1 MIDLLFN
8 DKVLAIF
15 IMTTMTVVIISS
27 LSLSFIS
34 HLFSDAVHRFLLC
47 TTAISAAMLVI
58 GLAFTSQLRYHTTY
72 ESDWRQV
79 YTNDAKAE
87 ITLEAD
93 NGVSFKAGD
102 QLGADYLKFKY
113 SFEKEG
119 KIIATDSSGTK
130 KTKTFKL
137 ADDDPIKV
145 VGDLT
150 EDSRITKVEYRPVKG
165 TYKTAYSLQGTLE
178 KASYDGEV
186 RITVESS
193 KESDELD
200 KLFN

>member
-8 DKVLAIF
+8 DTVQIAYACSTMITVVLTSIYFANNHHF
-15 IMTTMTVVIISS
+15 MTDGVKKFCTTTMFVS
-27 LSLSFIS
+27 LV
-34 HLFSDAVHRFLLC
+34 LFA
-47 TTAISAAMLVI
+47 I
-58 GLAFTSQLRYHTTY
+58 GLLFNANVKY
-72 ESDWRQV
+72 EKVYTSDWKQI
-79 YTNDAKAE
+79 YANDAKAE
-87 ITLEAD
+87 ITLEAG
-93 NGVSFKAGD
+93 NGVSFKAGS
-102 QLGADYLKFKY
+102 QLGLDYLKFKY

-137 ADDDPIKV
+137 VDDDPIKV

-165 TYKTAYSLQGTLE
+165 TYKTVYSLQGPLE

-193 KESDELD
+193 KESDELG

>member
-8 DKVLAIF
+8 DKVLAILV
-15 IMTTMTVVIISS
+15 MVSMTVAV
-27 LSLSFIS
+27 LSTLGLSFIS
-34 HLFSDAVHRFLLC
+34 HLFSDEMHKFLIYSD
-47 TTAISAAMLVI
+47 AASIAMLVFV
-58 GLAFTSQLRYHTTY
+58 LVFTSQIRYHTTY

-79 YTNDAKAE
+79 YANDVKAE
-87 ITLEAD
+87 TELEAD

-102 QLGADYLKFKY
+102 HLGTDYLKFKY

-137 ADDDPIKV
+137 TDDDPIKV

-150 EDSRITKVEYRPVKG
+150 EDSIITKVEYRPVKG
-165 TYKTAYSLQGTLE
+165 TYKTAYGLQSSLE
-178 KASYDGEV
+178 KTSYDGEV
-186 RITVESS
+186 RITVENS
-193 KESDELD
+193 KESDDLG
-200 KLFN
+200 KLFD

>member
-8 DKVLAIF
+8 DKVLAILV
-15 IMTTMTVVIISS
+15 MTSMTVAVLST

-34 HLFSDAVHRFLLC
+34 HLFSDEMHKFLIYSD
-47 TTAISAAMLVI
+47 AASIAMLVFV
-58 GLAFTSQLRYHTTY
+58 LAFTSQIRYHTTY

-79 YTNDAKAE
+79 YANDAKAE

-102 QLGADYLKFKY
+102 QLDTDYLKFKY

-165 TYKTAYSLQGTLE
+165 TYKTAYGLQSSVE
-178 KASYDGEV
+178 KTSYDGEV

-193 KESDELD
+193 KESGELD
-200 KLFN
+200 KLFD

>member
-1 MIDLLFN
+1 MIDLLFD

-15 IMTTMTVVIISS
+15 VMTSMTVVILST

-34 HLFSDAVHRFLLC
+34 HLLSDATHRFLLYSLSV
-47 TTAISAAMLVI
+47 SAAMLFCS
-58 GLAFTSQLRYHTTY
+58 LAFTSQISYHDVY

-79 YTNDAKAE
+79 YANDAKAE

-93 NGVSFKAGD
+93 NGVSFKAGM
-102 QLGADYLKFKY
+102 QLGSNY
-113 SFEKEG
+113 SRFNSAFDHEG

-165 TYKTAYSLQGTLE
+165 TYKTAYSLQSSVE
-178 KASYDGEV
+178 KASYDGEL

>member
-1 MIDLLFN
+1 MTELLFN
-8 DKVLAIF
+8 DQVLATVVIAS
-15 IMTTMTVVIISS
+15 MTVVVISAICLRFGANS
-27 LSLSFIS
+27 LS
-34 HLFSDAVHRFLLC
+34 DTMQKFLLYLL
-47 TTAISAAMLVI
+47 SVGAAMLFCS
-58 GLAFTSQLRYHTTY
+58 LAFTSQIRYHTAY

-93 NGVSFKAGD
+93 NGVSFKAGS
-102 QLGADYLKFKY
+102 QIGLDYLKFKY

-165 TYKTAYSLQGTLE
+165 TYKTAYSLQGPLE

>member
-8 DKVLAIF
+8 DQVLAILV
-15 IMTTMTVVIISS
+15 MTLMAFAVLST

-34 HLFSDAVHRFLLC
+34 HLFSDATHRFLIYSD
-47 TTAISAAMLVI
+47 AISIAMLVCV
-58 GLAFTSQLRYHTTY
+58 LVFTSQIRYHTVY
-72 ESDWRQV
+72 ESDWRYV
-79 YTNDAKAE
+79 YTHDAKAE
-87 ITLEAD
+87 ITLKAD
-93 NGVSFKAGD
+93 DGVSFKAGD
-102 QLGADYLKFKY
+102 QLGVDYLKFKY
-113 SFEKEG
+113 SFEKDG

-165 TYKTAYSLQGTLE
+165 TYKTAYSLQGPLE

-186 RITVESS
+186 RITVKSS

-200 KLFN
+200 KLFD

>member
-1 MIDLLFN
+1 MTELLFN
-8 DKVLAIF
+8 DQAIAAIVLTSMSI
-15 IMTTMTVVIISS
+15 VVISSVCLHFRADS
-27 LSLSFIS
+27 LSDGMQKFLMYSIS
-34 HLFSDAVHRFLLC
+34 
-47 TTAISAAMLVI
+47 ISAAMLVCS
-58 GLAFTSQLRYHTTY
+58 LAFVSQIRYRNAY

-79 YTNDAKAE
+79 YTNDVKAE

-93 NGVSFKAGD
+93 DGVSFKAGG
-102 QLGADYLKFKY
+102 QLGLDYLIFEY
-113 SFEKEG
+113 SFDHEG
-119 KIIATDSSGTK
+119 KIIATDSSGNK

-165 TYKTAYSLQGTLE
+165 TYKTVYSLQGPLE

>member
-8 DKVLAIF
+8 DNVLATLIVLS
-15 IMTTMTVVIISS
+15 MTVAV
-27 LSLSFIS
+27 LSTLGLSFIS
-34 HLFSDAVHRFLLC
+34 HLFSDEMHRLLIYSD
-47 TTAISAAMLVI
+47 AASIAMLVSV
-58 GLAFTSQLRYHTTY
+58 LAFTSQIHYHNVY

-79 YTNDAKAE
+79 YANDVKAE
-87 ITLEAD
+87 IELEAD
-93 NGVSFKAGD
+93 DGISFKAGM
-102 QLGADYLKFKY
+102 QLGSNYSRFK
-113 SFEKEG
+113 SVFDHEG
-119 KIIATDSSGTK
+119 KIIATESSGAK

-165 TYKTAYSLQGTLE
+165 TYKTAYGLQSSVE
-178 KASYDGEV
+178 KTSYDGEV

-200 KLFN
+200 RLFN

>member
-1 MIDLLFN
+1 MTELLFN

-15 IMTTMTVVIISS
+15 IMTMMTVAIISS

-34 HLFSDAVHRFLLC
+34 HLFSDAVQRFLLYL
-47 TTAISAAMLVI
+47 TAISAAMLFI
-58 GLAFTSQLRYHTTY
+58 GLAFTSQIRYHTAY

-93 NGVSFKAGD
+93 DGISFKAGD
-102 QLGADYLKFKY
+102 QLGSNYSRFK
-113 SFEKEG
+113 SAFDHEG

-165 TYKTAYSLQGTLE
+165 TYKTAYSLQGPLE

>member
-15 IMTTMTVVIISS
+15 IMTTMTVIVLST

-34 HLFSDAVHRFLLC
+34 RLLSGTMQKFLLYSLSV
-47 TTAISAAMLVI
+47 SAAMLVI
-58 GLAFTSQLRYHTTY
+58 GLAFISQLRYHTAY

-87 ITLEAD
+87 IELEAD
-93 NGVSFKAGD
+93 NGVSFKAGI
-102 QLGADYLKFKY
+102 QLGSNYSRFK
-113 SFEKEG
+113 SAFDHEG

-165 TYKTAYSLQGTLE
+165 TYKTAYSLQSSVE

-186 RITVESS
+186 RIIVESS

-200 KLFN
+200 KLFD

>member
-34 HLFSDAVHRFLLC
+34 HLFSDAVHKFLLRL
-47 TTAISAAMLVI
+47 TAISAAMLFCSLV
-58 GLAFTSQLRYHTTY
+58 FTSQIRYHTAY

-87 ITLEAD
+87 ITLEAGD
-93 NGVSFKAGD
+93 GVSFKAGD

-119 KIIATDSSGTK
+119 KIIATDLSGTK

-150 EDSRITKVEYRPVKG
+150 EDSRITKIEYRPVKG
-165 TYKTAYSLQGTLE
+165 TYKTAYGLQSSVE
-178 KASYDGEV
+178 KTSYDGEV

>member
-8 DKVLAIF
+8 DTVLATVVIAP
-15 IMTTMTVVIISS
+15 MTVVVVSS
-27 LSLSFIS
+27 ICLHFGANYL
-34 HLFSDAVHRFLLC
+34 SDAMQKFLLYLLSV
-47 TTAISAAMLVI
+47 SAAMLVCS
-58 GLAFTSQLRYHTTY
+58 LAFTSQIRYHTAY

-93 NGVSFKAGD
+93 NGVSFKAGS
-102 QLGADYLKFKY
+102 QLGLDYLKFKY

>member
-8 DKVLAIF
+8 DQVLATVVIAS
-15 IMTTMTVVIISS
+15 MTVVVISAICLRFGANS
-27 LSLSFIS
+27 LS
-34 HLFSDAVHRFLLC
+34 DTMQKFLLYLLSV
-47 TTAISAAMLVI
+47 SAAMLFCS
-58 GLAFTSQLRYHTTY
+58 LAFTSQIRYHTAY

-93 NGVSFKAGD
+93 DASFKAGD
-102 QLGADYLKFKY
+102 QLGSNYSKFKDV
-113 SFEKEG
+113 FEKEG

-165 TYKTAYSLQGTLE
+165 TYKTAYSLQGPLE

>member
-8 DKVLAIF
+8 DKVLAILV
-15 IMTTMTVVIISS
+15 MASMTVAVLST

-34 HLFSDAVHRFLLC
+34 NLFSDEMHKFLIYSD
-47 TTAISAAMLVI
+47 AASIAMLVFV
-58 GLAFTSQLRYHTTY
+58 LAFTSQIRYHTTY

-79 YTNDAKAE
+79 YANDVKAE
-87 ITLEAD
+87 IELEAD

-165 TYKTAYSLQGTLE
+165 TYKTAYGLQSSVE
-178 KASYDGEV
+178 KTSYDGEV

-193 KESDELD
+193 KESGALD
-200 KLFN
+200 KLFD